1 MAGRHERHWRIEV
14 DGFDPITTSEL
25 TIGEAE
31 LAEVV
36 SGVPYTLMN
45 PIASVKVAKALLVI
59 LLKRSHVNAGVAV
72 EVAEKEALAIVDGMP
87 LSVLHGAFTFVPG
100 EGDTPATTAGRTE
113 PPELG
118 EFRP

>member
-1 MAGRHERHWRIEV
+1 MGKRERHWRVTVE
-14 DGFDPITTSEL
+14 GFPPITTSEL

-45 PIASVKVAKALLVI
+45 PISSVRVAKALLVI
-59 LLKRSHVNAGVAV
+59 LLRRSRVNEGLTP
-72 EVAEKEALAIVDGMP
+72 EVAEKEALAAVDGMP

-100 EGDTPATTAGRTE
+100 SDDVPAMLGGGTE
-113 PPELG
+113 PELG

>member
-1 MAGRHERHWRIEV
+1 MSGRHERHWRIDVE
-14 DGFDPITTSEL
+14 GFLPITTSEL

-59 LLKRSHVNAGVAV
+59 LLKRSQVNAGIAV
-72 EVAEKEALAIVDGMP
+72 EVAEKEALAVVDGMP
-87 LSVLHGAFTFVPG
+87 LSTLAGAFTFVPG
-100 EGDTPATTAGRTE
+100 DDDAPAMRAGDPE
-113 PPELG
+113 PELG
-118 EFRP
+118 AFRS